1 LVVKGGVIVSQLLAA
16 EWGSGRADLEQAR
29 DVLAELQRLRAAVG
43 FEAAEQLEAWR
54 PSIERRSFFLSAHN
68 LAAYLALRRRDL
80 RGLQLAMMPFGL
92 SSLGRCESRVL
103 ENLDAS
109 IAMLS
114 SAVQTG
120 APEMSTFP
128 RPHAFFRGGRLL
140 ERHADEVFG
149 PSSRRRDVRIMATL
163 PSAAADDFEL
173 VHGLVRLGMD
183 VARINCSHDDAD
195 AWRQMAAYVRRA
207 AAESGQVCRVSM
219 DLGGPRARTGA
230 VRGGADEI
238 RVREGMRFV
247 LHEPGAGETG
257 RQVLQVECSLP
268 GVVGQLQIGQSVW
281 VDEGSL
287 CAVVEET
294 DGQTALARV
303 TRTGPKGARLRADKG
318 LNFPDTQ
325 LRLSPLTS
333 KDLRDLDTAA
343 EVADI
348 VAYSFVQKPSD
359 IELLQSELAG
369 RTRRQLA
376 LIAKIETGAAI
387 RSLPEIIVQAAGKQP
402 LAVMIARGDLAVEIG
417 YPRLAEIQEELLW
430 LCEAAHTPV
439 IWATQVL
446 DTFLHKG
453 LHSRAEM
460 TDAAMAERAEC
471 VMLNKGPY
479 LADAVSVLD
488 DVLGRMEGHQVKK
501 TSRLRALHAW

>member
-1 LVVKGGVIVSQLLAA
+1 MSQLLAA
-16 EWGSGRADLEQAR
+16 GRGGGRADLEQAQ
-29 DVLAELQRLRAAVG
+29 DVLAELQELRDAVWS
-43 FEAAEQLEAWR
+43 EAAEQLEAWR
-54 PSIERRSFFLSAHN
+54 ARIERRSFLLSAHN

-80 RGLQLAMMPFGL
+80 RGLQLAMMPLGL

-103 ENLDAS
+103 ENLDAN

-114 SAVQTG
+114 SAVQAG
-120 APEMSTFP
+120 PPELSAFP
-128 RPHAFFRGGRLL
+128 RPRAFFRGGRLL
-140 ERHADEVFG
+140 ERHASEVFG
-149 PSSRRRDVRIMATL
+149 PSARQRDVRIMATL

-173 VHGLVRLGMD
+173 VRELVRLGMD
-183 VARINCSHDDAD
+183 VARINCSHDSA
-195 AWRQMAAYVRRA
+195 AVWRQMAAHVRRA
-207 AAESGQVCRVSM
+207 EAESGQLCRVSM

-230 VRGGADEI
+230 VRGGADEV
-238 RVREGMRFV
+238 RVTEGMRFV
-247 LHEPGAGETG
+247 LHEPGAGGEN
-257 RQVLQVECSLP
+257 RQAVQVECSLP
-268 GVVGQLQIGQSVW
+268 GVVEQLQVGHSVW

-294 DGQTALARV
+294 DGQAALARV
-303 TRTGPKGARLRADKG
+303 VRTGPKGARLRADKG
-318 LNFPDTQ
+318 LNFPDTE
-325 LRLSPLTS
+325 LRLSPLTAR
-333 KDLRDLDTAA
+333 DLRDLDTAA
-343 EVADI
+343 EIADI
-348 VAYSFVQKPSD
+348 VAYSFVQRPSD
-359 IELLQSELAG
+359 IALLQTELAA
-369 RTRRQLA
+369 RSDRQLA
-376 LIAKIETGAAI
+376 LIAKIETGLAV

-488 DVLGRMEGHQVKK
+488 DVLGRMEGHQAKK

>member
-1 LVVKGGVIVSQLLAA
+1 MSQLTAA
-16 EWGSGRADLEQAR
+16 GRVRGSRRFGQAR
-29 DVLAELQRLRAAVG
+29 DVLDELLQLRDVVRSEASGQVG
-43 FEAAEQLEAWR
+43 DWR
-54 PSIERRSFFLSAHN
+54 ARIERRSFLLSAHN

-80 RGLQLAMMPFGL
+80 RELQLAMMPLGL

-103 ENLDAS
+103 ENLDAN
-109 IAMLS
+109 IALLS
-114 SAVQTG
+114 GVLEGSGEVPA
-120 APEMSTFP
+120 FP
-128 RPHAFFRGGRLL
+128 RPRAFFRGGRLL
-140 ERHADEVFG
+140 ERHANEVFG
-149 PSSRRRDVRIMATL
+149 PSSRQRDVRIMATL
-163 PSAAADDFEL
+163 PAAAADDYEI
-173 VHGLVRLGMD
+173 VHELVRLGMD

-195 AWRQMAAYVRRA
+195 AWRRMAAHVRRA
-207 AAESGQVCRVSM
+207 EAETGRPCRVSM
-219 DLGGPRARTGA
+219 DLGGPRARTGV
-230 VRGGADEI
+230 VRGRSDEV
-238 RVREGMRFV
+238 RVTQGMTFV
-247 LHEPGAGETG
+247 LHEPGTAPGGTPGVE
-257 RQVLQVECSLP
+257 VECSLP
-268 GVVGQLQIGQSVW
+268 GVVPQLQVGHSVW

-294 DGQTALARV
+294 DGQSALARV
-303 TRTGPKGARLRADKG
+303 VRTGPKGARLRADKG
-318 LNFPDTQ
+318 LNFPDTE
-325 LRLSPLTS
+325 LRLSPLTD
-333 KDLRDLDTAA
+333 KDLRDLDTVA
-343 EVADI
+343 EIADI
-348 VAYSFVQKPSD
+348 VAYSFVQRPSD
-359 IELLQSELAG
+359 VELLQAELAA
-369 RTRRQLA
+369 RTNRQLA
-376 LIAKIETGAAI
+376 LIAKIETGLAVRA
-387 RSLPEIIVQAAGKQP
+387 LPEIIVQAAGKQP

-488 DVLGRMEGHQVKK
+488 DVLGRMEGHQAKK

>member
-1 LVVKGGVIVSQLLAA
+1 
-16 EWGSGRADLEQAR
+16 
-29 DVLAELQRLRAAVG
+29 
-43 FEAAEQLEAWR
+43 
-54 PSIERRSFFLSAHN
+54 
-68 LAAYLALRRRDL
+68 
-80 RGLQLAMMPFGL
+80 MMPFGL

-103 ENLDAS
+103 ENLDAN

-114 SAVQTG
+114 SAVRIG
-120 APEMSTFP
+120 LPEMSTFP
-128 RPHAFFRGGRLL
+128 SPRAFFRGGRML

-149 PSSRRRDVRIMATL
+149 ESSRRRDVRIMATL
-163 PSAAADDFEL
+163 PCAAADDFEL
-173 VHGLVRLGMD
+173 VRDLVRLGMD
-183 VARINCSHDDAD
+183 VARINCSHDNED
-195 AWRQMAAYVRRA
+195 AWRQMAAHVRRA
-207 AAESGQVCRVSM
+207 EAEIGQACRVSM

-230 VRGGADEI
+230 VHGGVDEG
-238 RVREGMRFV
+238 RVTEGMSFV
-247 LHEPGAGETG
+247 LLEPGAGWEG
-257 RQVLQVECSLP
+257 RQAVEVECSLP
-268 GVVGQLQIGQSVW
+268 GVVGQLQIGHSVW
-281 VDEGSL
+281 IDEGSL

-294 DGQTALARV
+294 DGHAALVRV

-318 LNFPDTQ
+318 LNFPDTE
-325 LRLSPLTS
+325 LRLSPLTP

-343 EVADI
+343 EIADI
-348 VAYSFVQKPSD
+348 VAYSFVQKRSD
-359 IELLQSELAG
+359 IELLQTELAG
-369 RTRRQLA
+369 RTHRQVA
-376 LIAKIETGAAI
+376 LIAKIETGPAI
-387 RSLPEIIVQAAGKQP
+387 RSLPEIIVQAAGRQP

-446 DTFLHKG
+446 DTFLRKG

-479 LADAVSVLD
+479 LAEAISVLD